1 MDFVCIGANDAVK
14 TLRKTSIGGAR
25 NRRRRKT
32 SVLNVCANA
41 IWHFRPNVKGAL
53 IEVTHFIKEGDLIN
67 DSLQ

>member
-32 SVLNVCANA
+32 SALSVCANA
-41 IWHFRPNVKGAL
+41 IWQFRPTVKGVPT
-53 IEVTHFIKEGDLIN
+53 EVTHFIKAGDLIN